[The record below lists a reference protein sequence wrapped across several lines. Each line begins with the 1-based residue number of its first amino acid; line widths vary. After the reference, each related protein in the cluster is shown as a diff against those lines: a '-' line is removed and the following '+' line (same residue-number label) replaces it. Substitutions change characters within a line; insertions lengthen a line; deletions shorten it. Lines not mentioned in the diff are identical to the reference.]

1 MQNKILN
8 VSIETINELEF
19 LKVELIRVNRR
30 KKTYQNIKKYA
41 NDIIKNIDMD
51 IMYISIGELIQ
62 LIADDINISGDAEDV
77 NIFEYIPGFLYWAA
91 NDEILNYLYTLVGR
105 QLGFHNIDA
114 VYNEPAAE
122 EIAAGPAAAEII
134 NILDNKAA
142 KKEINNN
149 IIIYTFNNNCKIE
162 FLAAVN
168 NNDNRID
175 ILDGSGEFYRR
186 IEGDADI
193 LNYINKIEGDQEPAE
208 PAAQD
213 VDQENKIYYID
224 NIVNTLINISIDSY
238 TMKDGGRGK
247 MYKLNEKYAVI
258 LTAYDANGR
267 AYDEIID
274 AVAVHS
280 IKLDL
285 YIDGSYNKTIHG
297 AENIADFIHY
307 HIIPVLQGT
316 PAQDLEAQRWEYDNN
331 IKHIINTINNSSG
344 KDNNNLLYLE
354 LNKSGEKLYIYKN
367 GAAVDIVNGYI
378 NILHYVNTL
387 IANYFKPCAVCGATG
402 EHWDGVPCKVC
413 AGTGLTYYMNN

>member
-8 VSIETINELEF
+8 VSIETINGLEF

-30 KKTYQNIKKYA
+30 KKTYQK
-41 NDIIKNIDMD
+41 IKNLACKIEKCADMD
-51 IMYISIGELIQ
+51 ILYISIGELIQ
-62 LIADDINISGDAEDV
+62 LIADNINISGDAEDV

-91 NDEILNYLYTLVGR
+91 NDEILNYLYTLAGR

-114 VYNEPAAE
+114 VYNTPAAE
-122 EIAAGPAAAEII
+122 PAAGPAAQET
-134 NILDNKAA
+134 AA
-142 KKEINNN
+142 
-149 IIIYTFNNNCKIE
+149 
-162 FLAAVN
+162 AA
-168 NNDNRID
+168 
-175 ILDGSGEFYRR
+175 
-186 IEGDADI
+186 
-193 LNYINKIEGDQEPAE
+193 
-208 PAAQD
+208 D

>member
-8 VSIETINELEF
+8 VNIELINSVEF
-19 LKVELIRVNRR
+19 LKLEVIRVNRR
-30 KKTYQNIKKYA
+30 KQTYQRIKKYA
-41 NDIIKNIDMD
+41 VDIIKSDNMD
-51 IMYISIGELIQ
+51 TIFISVGELIQ
-62 LIADDINISGDAEDV
+62 TIADEINISGAADDV
-77 NIFEYIPGFLYWAA
+77 NIFEYMPTFLYWAA

-122 EIAAGPAAAEII
+122 EIA
-134 NILDNKAA
+134 
-142 KKEINNN
+142 
-149 IIIYTFNNNCKIE
+149 
-162 FLAAVN
+162 
-168 NNDNRID
+168 
-175 ILDGSGEFYRR
+175 
-186 IEGDADI
+186 
-193 LNYINKIEGDQEPAE
+193 AE

-247 MYKLNEKYAVI
+247 MYKLNEKYAGI

-274 AVAVHS
+274 AAAVHS

>member
-41 NDIIKNIDMD
+41 NDIIKNTDMD

-91 NDEILNYLYTLVGR
+91 NDEILNYLYTLAGR

-114 VYNEPAAE
+114 VYNTPAAE
-122 EIAAGPAAAEII
+122 PAAGPAAQEIK
-134 NILDNKAA
+134 NILSKKAA
-142 KKEINNN
+142 AEKIDGIKIVYTLYNNCCIELVTNINDNDN
-149 IIIYTFNNNCKIE
+149 IIYIYDGHGALYKKIE
-162 FLAAVN
+162 GA
-168 NNDNRID
+168 
-175 ILDGSGEFYRR
+175 
-186 IEGDADI
+186 ADI
-193 LNYINKIEGDQEPAE
+193 LTYINKIDI
-208 PAAQD
+208 PAAQETAAAAD

-258 LTAYDANGR
+258 LTPYDADGR

-297 AENIADFIHY
+297 AENISEFIPC
-307 HIIPVLQGT
+307 HILPLLQG
-316 PAQDLEAQRWEYDNN
+316 PAAEDLEALRWEYDNN